1 MSGGLSFTALQYISD
16 NLVGGKLRGGT
27 AERNDADRRLVVA
40 LRSLVAYF
48 EGIDNQWFT
57 GDQKI
62 HKRNLFTSTTA
73 KHDLFQHLLQNYRF
87 TDFFHVYGH
96 LLPDFNI
103 LTRYFFLKERNISE

>member
-48 EGIDNQWFT
+48 EGID
-57 GDQKI
+57 DQ
-62 HKRNLFTSTTA
+62 
-73 KHDLFQHLLQNYRF
+73 
-87 TDFFHVYGH
+87 
-96 LLPDFNI
+96 
-103 LTRYFFLKERNISE
+103 